1 MEGIRQQ
8 DLRGGLRVLRDIGA
22 AGPGLAE
29 FARAG
34 VQALPSLVASEV
46 TTLSVCDLGS
56 GHRTVFGT
64 PGSALS
70 AQDKACF
77 DHFFSDHPLVRYH
90 AELHGQGAHRI
101 SDSLPFSRFR
111 ETPLYNEYYRR
122 IGIDHV
128 IALPIHVDARTLVSF
143 VLNRRGR
150 DFSDRERNA
159 LDLLREHLAQLY
171 RQSQALERAQAAL
184 KDLNLLFDQTGSA
197 WMRLGP
203 QRELLAASAL
213 ALSWVARYAGAAPR
227 PGQRL
232 PAALDRWLAQATRG
246 GAAFGA
252 GKAPLVT
259 RDELV
264 LARGGDRL
272 RVQVLTLSAH
282 EPAQEGDSFVILQE
296 QPSLA
301 APAQFT
307 TLPLTPRER
316 EVMQWLAAGKTDRDI
331 AAVLGCSHRTVQ
343 KHLERIYTKLGV
355 ETRTAA
361 VMRALA
367 ATLE

>member
-1 MEGIRQQ
+1 MRGIRQQ

-22 AGPGLAE
+22 AGPDLSG

-46 TTLSVCDLGS
+46 TTLPVCDLGS
-56 GHRTVFGT
+56 GRRTVFGT
-64 PGSALS
+64 AGSALS
-70 AQDKACF
+70 AQDRACF
-77 DHFFSDHPLVRYH
+77 DRFFREHPLVRYH
-90 AELHGQGAHRI
+90 AELHGPGAHRI
-101 SDSLPFSRFR
+101 SDSLSFSRFR
-111 ETPLYNEYYRR
+111 QTPLYNEYYRR

-150 DFSDRERNA
+150 DFSDRERDT

-171 RQSQALERAQAAL
+171 RRSQALERAQAAL
-184 KDLNLLFDQTGSA
+184 SGLNLLFDQSGSA

-203 QRELLAASAL
+203 QRELLAASAP
-213 ALSWVARYAGAAPR
+213 ALSCAARYAGAVPR

-232 PAALDRWLAQATRG
+232 PAALDRWLAQAMSR
-246 GAAFGA
+246 GAALG
-252 GKAPLVT
+252 V
-259 RDELV
+259 RNELM

-272 RVQVLTLSAH
+272 RVRAMALPAL
-282 EPAQEGDSFVILQE
+282 EPAREGETIVMFQE
-296 QPSLA
+296 QPTVA
-301 APAQFT
+301 ASVQFAS
-307 TLPLTPRER
+307 LPLTPRER
-316 EVMQWLAAGKTDRDI
+316 DVMQWLAAGKTDRDI
-331 AAVLGCSHRTVQ
+331 AGVMGCSHRTVQ

-361 VMRALA
+361 VMRVLA